1 MIHQV
6 RRSRDEPGPIAGRD
20 RVPDPSFS
28 KFTADPIQRQP
39 GCKIVDLFAAR
50 EERALPLPRRDR
62 YFRLIDASAFQGNAF
77 LTQNRPDG
85 KFFRK
90 RPPALK

>member
-1 MIHQV
+1 MI
-6 RRSRDEPGPIAGRD
+6 
-20 RVPDPSFS
+20 
-28 KFTADPIQRQP
+28 RQP
-39 GCKIVDLFAAR
+39 PEQIPNDKCRTGRSHTVVKFVICHLSSAICHSAEPQR
-50 EERALPLPRRDR
+50 GRDR